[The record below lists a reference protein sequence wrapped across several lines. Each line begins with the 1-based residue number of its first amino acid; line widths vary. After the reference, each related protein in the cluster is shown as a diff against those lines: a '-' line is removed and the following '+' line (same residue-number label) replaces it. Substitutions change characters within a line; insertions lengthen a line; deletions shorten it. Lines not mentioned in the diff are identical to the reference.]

1 MFMQLQRIACLILMI
16 FIVFSTSLVAQVE
29 KVKPVI
35 FDGVVSIGYV
45 NNGGYVNLSGPSLS
59 ITNNHSKFMLGLL
72 PSMRLKKDK
81 GTTKNAFVFPTL
93 GFGLTY
99 SYKFWSFQLPLFYNA
114 KTSTSNGSWHL
125 GFGVGYRINGL
136 NKKV

>member
-1 MFMQLQRIACLILMI
+1 MQVLRIFLSCLMILIL
-16 FIVFSTSLVAQVE
+16 SSSSLVAQVG

-35 FDGVVSIGYV
+35 FDGVVTVGYV

-59 ITNNHSKFMLGLL
+59 ITHNHSKFMLGLL

-99 SYKFWSFQLPLFYNA
+99 GFKFWSFQLPLFYNT
-114 KTSTSNGSWHL
+114 KTSTTNGSWHM

-136 NKKV
+136 NKKN

>member
-1 MFMQLQRIACLILMI
+1 MQVKRIAYLGLLILM
-16 FIVFSTSLVAQVE
+16 VFSTSLVAQVE

-35 FDGVVSIGYV
+35 FDGVITAGYV

-59 ITNNHSKFMLGLL
+59 ITHNHSKFMLGLL

-81 GTTKNAFVFPTL
+81 GTTKNAFMFPTL
-93 GFGLTY
+93 GVGLTY

-114 KTSTSNGSWHL
+114 KTSTTNGSWHM
-125 GFGVGYRINGL
+125 GVGVGYRINGL
-136 NKKV
+136 NKKS